1 MFAGVTFARVR
12 TLKLVPTAFLI
23 LAVTLF
29 QNVGI
34 FDGKSAA
41 LSTSAN
47 VPVRGELG
55 WIP

>member
-41 LSTSAN
+41 LSASAN

-55 WIP
+55 WIA